1 MSALANGVSTT
12 SNTPSRA
19 RSATNTNTLTI
30 NTKYG
35 DPSPTPRPASMTPHE
50 NAALPG
56 SSSRRNQNSSSQD
69 ANPIHDAAT
78 PADVRAALASLH
90 TRETDLVRR
99 LQASLAAQADLGRDL
114 GRLDNMRAGLGTQ
127 VIATRSIS
135 NNMLANAAHT
145 AGRLSGRVRELDL
158 EKQRVEDT
166 LRVVEQVA
174 ELKAC
179 VGGVVWS
186 MGAPQDWEAAAGY
199 IARASR
205 VPEEIVRGGFA
216 AAMVPTVEI
225 PDAPWVTLENAR
237 ESLCGLF
244 LREFE
249 KAAKEG
255 DGTKVTRFFKLFP
268 LIGRGDVGLDVYGRY
283 VCQGVAGT
291 ARQTLK
297 AGTGGH
303 GTKDGFFYA
312 NALTKLFEHIAQ
324 IVESHGGLVE
334 RHYGSGKMV
343 KVIER
348 LQAEA
353 DVQGGIILDSW
364 SDERGVDR
372 KLTDVKSYP
381 FSFLVQSF
389 LAQQKGMAGIPR
401 VGSPAVGAGV
411 NDARNSE
418 DEGVNMKEVDALLN
432 EIAVMLGRWSLYSRF
447 IAGKCK
453 VGTTIS
459 ARRILSTRTDTGGFQ
474 DPEAAQDE
482 ALATPDVLTKSNLN
496 RKVSG
501 KLTTPYNVMSTF
513 FFRRSVEKAFQLD
526 EMPTGLTLNPQK
538 NLSSE
543 PPFIISAVDDV
554 MYIANTVIQKTLSTA
569 QRDAVA
575 SVLPTIGRVLS
586 SDFVG
591 MVQRKMRDESYPKPV
606 VQGGF
611 PPEDKVIAFIVLIN
625 SLDMSNEYL
634 ERIINTFLG
643 DGPERTN
650 GAGSHPTFKDTFPFE
665 HDVTFVTN
673 TLNTLHTT
681 FTSKN
686 TELLNEGLQV
696 LANQVVRLRLRPVLA
711 ETFRDVDYALTEDE
725 LADMAAAEDLDED
738 ELLDAV
744 GRRFEH
750 GWDALM
756 KPIARLMT
764 PKTYAT
770 LLDTTARYLA
780 RVLLDRAWKYLGRG
794 ANAFGVIR
802 MERDFDAVV
811 TAVAK
816 GGHYG
821 VREVF
826 AKVAQVLMVA
836 NMEDDE
842 WDEIVAG
849 GGGGGD
855 GGDGDDGGF
864 QWVLSE
870 EERRKAR
877 NLVRGL
883 G

>member
-12 SNTPSRA
+12 SKNPSRA
-19 RSATNTNTLTI
+19 RSATNTLTV
-30 NTKYG
+30 NTKI
-35 DPSPTPRPASMTPHE
+35 SPTPSPAATTRPTNMNGHGQDNTAQ
-50 NAALPG
+50 G
-56 SSSRRNQNSSSQD
+56 SSSRNTNHHHPD
-69 ANPIHDAAT
+69 PNPVREATT
-78 PADVRAALASLH
+78 PADVRAALANLH
-90 TRETDLVRR
+90 TRESALVRR
-99 LQASLAAQADLGRDL
+99 LQSSLAAQTDLGRDL
-114 GRLDNMRAGLGTQ
+114 GRLDSLRAGLGTQ
-127 VIATRSIS
+127 AIATRSIS

-158 EKQRVEDT
+158 EKQRVEET

-179 VGGVVWS
+179 VGGVMWS

-205 VPEEIVRGGFA
+205 IPEEIIKGGFA
-216 AAMVPTVEI
+216 AATVPTVEI

-303 GTKDGFFYA
+303 GIKDGFFYA

-348 LQAEA
+348 LQMEA

-389 LAQQKGMAGIPR
+389 LPQQKGMAGIPR
-401 VGSPAVGAGV
+401 VGSPAVGGGT
-411 NDARNSE
+411 NNPRNSE
-418 DEGVNMKEVDALLN
+418 DEGVNMKEVDGLLN

-453 VGTTIS
+453 DSETP
-459 ARRILSTRTDTGGFQ
+459 TDA
-474 DPEAAQDE
+474 P
-482 ALATPDVLTKSNLN
+482 LVTPDVLIKSNLN
-496 RKVSG
+496 RKISG
-501 KLTTPYNVMSTF
+501 RLTIPYNVMSTF

-526 EMPTGLTLNPQK
+526 EMPTGLSLNPQRQ
-538 NLSSE
+538 LDSE

-554 MYIANTVIQKTLSTA
+554 MYIVNTVIQKTLSTH
-569 QRDAVA
+569 QRDTVA
-575 SVLPTIGRVLS
+575 SVLPTVGRVLG

-591 MVQRKMRDESYPKPV
+591 MVQRKMRDESYPKPL

-611 PPEDKVIAFIVLIN
+611 PPEDKIIAFIVLIN
-625 SLDMSNEYL
+625 TLDMSNEYL

-643 DGPERTN
+643 SSTDRTN
-650 GAGSHPTFKDTFPFE
+650 GAGQQPSLKDSFPFE
-665 HDVTFVTN
+665 HDDAFVTN
-673 TLNTLHTT
+673 ALTSLLSS
-681 FTSKN
+681 FTSKT

-696 LANQVVRLRLRPVLA
+696 LANQVVKLRLMPVLA
-711 ETFRDVDYALTEDE
+711 DTFRDLDYTLTEDD
-725 LADMAAAEDLDED
+725 LADIAAAEDMDED
-738 ELLDAV
+738 EFLDAV
-744 GRRFEH
+744 GQRFEH

-764 PKTYAT
+764 PKTFNT
-770 LLDTTARYLA
+770 LLDLTARYLA
-780 RVLLDRAWKYLGRG
+780 RVLEKRVWNYSGR
-794 ANAFGVIR
+794 ANALGIIR
-802 MERDFDAVV
+802 MERDFSAIINVV
-811 TAVAK
+811 SK
-816 GGHYG
+816 GGNYA
-821 VREVF
+821 VRELF
-826 AKVAQVLMVA
+826 AKVIQVLMVA

-842 WDEIVAG
+842 WEEIQA
-849 GGGGGD
+849 D
-855 GGDGDDGGF
+855 ASDDGI

-870 EERRKAR
+870 DERRRAR
-877 NLVRGL
+877 NLAKA
-883 G
+883 